1 VNIRPAT
8 TADEAELR
16 RLWEDFCTE
25 VPEPPGFPPEE
36 WAEQWKA
43 LQRSLDGGAV
53 YVAESDG
60 RLVGVAHVQAPDRG
74 VAHLEWAH
82 VSEGSRRQGLI
93 KQLLE
98 QAIRDVKAQGA
109 RLVTL
114 EALKAN
120 EPALTVWN
128 RLGFEAVEY
137 FMATPLD
144 VFERRLVDAPEG
156 PSRASTHVQ
165 SDDRTSVER
174 ALDRFVPRLG
184 SPDVRDAQHGWIRVA
199 DPVIDADRAAQARLA
214 RELSERLGAVVV
226 ALAIERG
233 AVVRF
238 QLYERG
244 RMVDEYLSVPT
255 FYGELPKGD
264 ELALAAN
271 PTLVARLTGADHDEV
286 RRVARTAASPA
297 ELPPAEDLYAQIGRL
312 MGLEP

>member
-1 VNIRPAT
+1 MNIRLAT
-8 TADEAELR
+8 KADETELR

-25 VPEPPGFPPEE
+25 VPEPPGFPSEE

-43 LQRSLDGGAV
+43 IQRSLEGGAV
-53 YVAESDG
+53 YVGESDG
-60 RLVGVAHVQAPDRG
+60 KLVGVAHVLAADRG

-98 QAIRDVKAQGA
+98 HAIRDVKEQGA

-114 EALKAN
+114 EALKGN
-120 EPALTVWN
+120 EPALTVWK

-144 VFERRLVDAPEG
+144 ALELRLVDAPEG

-174 ALDRFVPRLG
+174 ALERFVPRLE
-184 SPDVRDAQHGWIRVA
+184 SPDVRDAQHGWIRIA

-271 PTLVARLTGADHDEV
+271 PTLVSRLTGAKHDDV
-286 RRVARTAASPA
+286 KRIARNAATPA
-297 ELPPAEDLYAQIGRL
+297 ELPPARELYEQIAQL
-312 MGLEP
+312 MGLDA